1 MTRKLKV
8 LGLALVAMFAMSAVA
23 ASAQAAQF
31 QAAEYPASIT
41 AHSAE
46 SDNFFVTDVGIV
58 ECSTHHFEGSANEA
72 TTTLTV
78 VPIYKNC
85 EAFGL
90 EAEVDTNSCHYLF
103 HLHEGS
109 GPVYTMTVDIDCT
122 ETGDAIKVITPACVI
137 TVPEQNG
144 LTHVLAENA
153 GGDVAIE
160 AEVGGIEYEKEGAI
174 CSGVGTEGEYFGSA
188 LVEGFNE
195 FAEPNNVFIE

>member
-23 ASAQAAQF
+23 ASAQAAKF

-46 SDNFFVTDVGIV
+46 SDNFFVTDVGVV
-58 ECSTHHFEGSANEA
+58 ECSTHHFEGGANEA

-78 VPIYKNC
+78 SPTYENC

-90 EAEVDTNSCHYLF
+90 NAEVDTNNCQYVF
-103 HLHEGS
+103 HLAEGG
-109 GPVYTMTVDIDCT
+109 GPVYTMNVDIDCAVST
-122 ETGDAIKVITPACVI
+122 ETIEVITPACVV
-137 TVPEQNG
+137 TVGEQKG
-144 LTHVLAENA
+144 LSHVLAENA

-160 AEVGGIEYEKEGAI
+160 AAVGGIKYNKTGAL
-174 CSGVGTEGEYFGSA
+174 CSGTGFAGEYFGTA

-195 FAEPNNVFIE
+195 LSEPNNVFIE